1 MQHPLAEGR
10 RDTIYVRGTIHSASD
25 TVPVAATVGERTNHG
40 PPIRITQSWHMRLLH
55 CAC

>member
-10 RDTIYVRGTIHSASD
+10 RDTIHVRGTIRGASD
-25 TVPVAATVGERTNHG
+25 TVPTADSVGERTNHG
-40 PPIRITQSWHMRLLH
+40 PPTRITQSSHMRLLH